1 MSGRK
6 TFRKVASHRVVDED
20 GNVWFQA
27 VVSLEKGHVV
37 SVEHFEDELPMTEW
51 LCGTIALRHDEKGG
65 YSAWW
70 NKIRLE

>member
-1 MSGRK
+1 MNGRK
-6 TFRKVASHRVVDED
+6 TLRKVASHRVEDED
-20 GNVWFQA
+20 GNVWVQA
-27 VVSLEKGHVV
+27 VVSLENGRVV

-51 LCGTIALRHDEKGG
+51 LCGTIELKHDETGG